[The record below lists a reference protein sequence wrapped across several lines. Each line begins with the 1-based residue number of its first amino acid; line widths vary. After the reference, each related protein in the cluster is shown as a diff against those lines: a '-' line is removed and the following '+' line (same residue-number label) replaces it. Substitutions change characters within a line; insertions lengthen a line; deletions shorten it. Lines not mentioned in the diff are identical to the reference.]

1 MAAKEKTKDSEGW
14 TTIIKP
20 RSGFFSLNIRELVHY
35 RDLIGLFVKRDIA
48 TVYKQTVLGPIWFV
62 LQPIATTIIY
72 TFVFGNLAKLSTDGI
87 PRTLFYFCGT
97 MLWTYFQTTLL
108 NTSDTFVQNSHLFG
122 KVYFPRLAVPISKI
136 FSNMVS
142 LGIQVAAMMVFYI
155 YYYSHGVS
163 IRPTWGLLL
172 FPVIILWLAL
182 LAAGFGM
189 IISALTTKY
198 RDLRQLINFGMHLW
212 MYATP
217 VVYPMSQ
224 LSTKWQLVMRLNPVS
239 APIEYFRSIAF
250 GVHLPEISFMIMSI
264 LATIV
269 LFCIGLL
276 LFHRNET
283 TFVDVV

>member
-1 MAAKEKTKDSEGW
+1 
-14 TTIIKP
+14 
-20 RSGFFSLNIRELVHY
+20 
-35 RDLIGLFVKRDIA
+35 
-48 TVYKQTVLGPIWFV
+48 
-62 LQPIATTIIY
+62 
-72 TFVFGNLAKLSTDGI
+72 
-87 PRTLFYFCGT
+87 
-97 MLWTYFQTTLL
+97 
-108 NTSDTFVQNSHLFG
+108 
-122 KVYFPRLAVPISKI
+122 
-136 FSNMVS
+136 
-142 LGIQVAAMMVFYI
+142 
-155 YYYSHGVS
+155 
-163 IRPTWGLLL
+163 
-172 FPVIILWLAL
+172 
-182 LAAGFGM
+182 
-189 IISALTTKY
+189 
-198 RDLRQLINFGMHLW
+198 LRQLINFGMHLW